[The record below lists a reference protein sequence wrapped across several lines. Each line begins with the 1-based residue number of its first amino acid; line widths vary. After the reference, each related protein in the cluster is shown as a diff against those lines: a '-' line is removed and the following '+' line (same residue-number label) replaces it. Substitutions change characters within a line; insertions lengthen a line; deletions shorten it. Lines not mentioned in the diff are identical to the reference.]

1 MVRSFAPPPASHIAT
16 DCDANTSVV
25 SANSTVK
32 SVKSP
37 SELRSGNGISIA
49 RPTSF
54 VVTGMANPGSGNVS
68 STSKN
73 NPGGSTRVLRKL
85 QVLTMREGTSVFN
98 SRTKATVP
106 SEGYVTHLSFFEKS
120 TDLMKQRTSLFFW

>member
-1 MVRSFAPPPASHIAT
+1 MVRFFAPPLASHIAT

-25 SANSTVK
+25 SVNSTVK

-37 SELRSGNGISIA
+37 SELRSGNRISIA

-85 QVLTMREGTSVFN
+85 QVLTMREGLRTPTQG
-98 SRTKATVP
+98 SRKKNCHSAT
-106 SEGYVTHLSFFEKS
+106 SEGYVTHLSFFEK
-120 TDLMKQRTSLFFW
+120 R